1 MKDFSSSPQ
10 GRWAH
15 RWLRSRRSI
24 RRFQKRPVP
33 RKVLARILRTA
44 LRAPSA
50 HNRQP
55 WRFVLVQSPARRE
68 VLIRMLH
75 QAWQQDM
82 EQDGLPPAEIRT
94 RLRRSRERLMAAP
107 VLLCLCH
114 DTSTE
119 DVYPDPRRQQ
129 AERLM
134 GVQSTAL
141 AGIYLLL
148 AAHAEGLAGVWMCAP
163 LFAPQAVRRALALP
177 ASWEP
182 QAFLLLGYP
191 AQRARPKSIHPL
203 AHVLLER

>member
-1 MKDFSSSPQ
+1 MVTFLSPQ
-10 GRWAH
+10 ARQAH
-15 RWLRSRRSI
+15 RLLRSRRSV
-24 RRFQKRPVP
+24 RRFQNRPVP
-33 RKVLARILRTA
+33 RPVLERILRTA

-55 WRFVLVQSPARRE
+55 WRFVLVQSSARRE
-68 VLIRMLH
+68 ALVQALH
-75 QAWQQDM
+75 RAW
-82 EQDGLPPAEIRT
+82 EQDLLRDGLSPSDIQA

-119 DVYPDPRRQQ
+119 DPYPDPRRRQ

-141 AGIYLLL
+141 AGVYLLL

-163 LFAPQAVRRALALP
+163 LFAPEAVRRVLQLP
-177 ASWEP
+177 ETWEP

-191 AQRARPKSIHPL
+191 AQRARRKCLRPL
-203 AHVLLER
+203 SQVLLER

>member
-1 MKDFSSSPQ
+1 MVTFLSPQ
-10 GRWAH
+10 ARQAH
-15 RWLRSRRSI
+15 RLLRSRRSV
-24 RRFQKRPVP
+24 RRFQNRPVP
-33 RKVLARILRTA
+33 RPVLERILRTA

-68 VLIRMLH
+68 ALVRTLH
-75 QAWQQDM
+75 RAWKQDLLR
-82 EQDGLPPAEIRT
+82 DGLSPSDIQA

-114 DTSTE
+114 DTGTE
-119 DVYPDPRRQQ
+119 DPYPDLRRRQ

-141 AGIYLLL
+141 AGVYLLL

-163 LFAPQAVRRALALP
+163 LFAPEAVRRVLQLP
-177 ASWEP
+177 ETWEP

-191 AQRARPKSIHPL
+191 AQRARKKCLRPL
-203 AHVLLER
+203 SQVLLER